1 MKLSRRELLAG
12 AAAGAVGAAGIYE
25 LVDRL
30 VGSSPERA
38 AGAAPFPEQHLLEG
52 VRTVHDD
59 GIEVLV
65 PPLHHAVL
73 TATVAV
79 DRRDLPA
86 AQAELERILAHLDDE
101 HPPSPAGLG
110 VTVAWGLPSFSRFVP
125 DAWARHAPHDRRAAK
140 PALLDTRRFP
150 SDPPELRL
158 ESNDVAFLLRSDSRA
173 NVDAA
178 IGLIRA
184 TGTLRL
190 TSIRRGFA

>member
-30 VGSSPERA
+30 VGSSPKRT

-73 TATVAV
+73 
-79 DRRDLPA
+79 RA
-86 AQAELERILAHLDDE
+86 AASRAAGRC
-101 HPPSPAGLG
+101 PSGWPSPRAS
-110 VTVAWGLPSFSRFVP
+110 P
-125 DAWARHAPHDRRAAK
+125 AP
-140 PALLDTRRFP
+140 T
-150 SDPPELRL
+150 
-158 ESNDVAFLLRSDSRA
+158 
-173 NVDAA
+173 
-178 IGLIRA
+178 
-184 TGTLRL
+184 
-190 TSIRRGFA
+190 